1 MKRSALVMRLF
12 VFALVL
18 MPVSAVML
26 VWAGR
31 ERIAETRRG
40 ALPVFGQVTD
50 FSLVES
56 SGKPTSL
63 ADLRGRVWVAGF
75 ILTRCSGQ
83 CPIITHNMLLL
94 QKLLPAR
101 EDVRLVSV
109 SVDPEHDTPQVL
121 AAYAVTNGVDR
132 SGWWFL
138 TGSRP
143 AMEQLV
149 RETFKLLVDASAGTD
164 EEPVMHSAKLV
175 LVDRVGQIRGYYD
188 GNDVETMKKLAR
200 DVKRLVAVRS

>member
-1 MKRSALVMRLF
+1 MKRSALFLRVIL
-12 VFALVL
+12 FALLL

-31 ERIAETRRG
+31 ERIVETRQG
-40 ALPVFGQVTD
+40 ALPVFGQVQE

-56 SGKPTSL
+56 AGKPTSL

-83 CPIITHNMLLL
+83 CPIITHNMALLR
-94 QKLLPAR
+94 KMLPVR

-109 SVDPEHDTPQVL
+109 SVDPEHDTPAIL

-132 SGWWFL
+132 AGWWFL
-138 TGSRP
+138 TGQR
-143 AMEQLV
+143 AQVQQLV
-149 RETFKLLVDASAGTD
+149 RETFKLVVDDTNGTP

-188 GNDVETMKKLAR
+188 GNDVEAVKKLAH
-200 DVKRLVAVRS
+200 DVKRLLAVRS